1 MIPFSFLFLF
11 FSFLLIFIS
20 LIIKKRA
27 VSVKKKHLIQNGK
40 IRYSDLYH
48 PQKALHSKSLPL
60 SGKPDYIIS
69 NKKNE
74 YIPVEVKTGYH
85 LKPKKPH
92 IMQLIS
98 YCHLVQE
105 TYGKMVPYG
114 ILVYYDTKLQFKIP
128 FSDEYHS
135 ILSSTIDRM
144 YDHMSQNI
152 VSCNH
157 NNVDKCLNCSM
168 KESCPEKLQ

>member
-1 MIPFSFLFLF
+1 MITFSVLFLF
-11 FSFLLIFIS
+11 FSILLIFIS
-20 LIIKKRA
+20 LLIKKRS

-69 NKKNE
+69 SKQNE
-74 YIPVEVKTGYH
+74 YIPVEVKTGNH

-92 IMQLIS
+92 IIQLIS

-128 FSDEYHS
+128 FSDKYQS

-144 YDHMSQNI
+144 IDHMSQNI
-152 VSCNH
+152 VSRNH
-157 NNVDKCLNCSM
+157 NNVDKCLFCSM